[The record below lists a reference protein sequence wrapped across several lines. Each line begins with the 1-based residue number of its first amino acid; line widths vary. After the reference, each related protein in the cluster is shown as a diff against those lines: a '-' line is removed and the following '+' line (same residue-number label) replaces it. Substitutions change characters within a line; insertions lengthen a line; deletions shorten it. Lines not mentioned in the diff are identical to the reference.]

1 MYAVIYIPDAMWPPK
16 DNGSGFS
23 SQEFTIHAQELRQP
37 LHPDDRPA
45 RRHLKSR
52 PTLALPFKDAPMK
65 QFFLRLLAT
74 LTFTVAASCAM
85 AQEGTSADE
94 LIQTALTGLRQIDE
108 NRSGE
113 LWDVTSAFVRTK
125 LPREEF
131 VSGVQRAR
139 QTVGSVTR
147 RDWASVVRIRYQD
160 DSSVP
165 NGLYANV
172 DFATRLSDGKTVYE
186 MVSLRLEPSGWKLT
200 GYVPREKQ

>member
-1 MYAVIYIPDAMWPPK
+1 
-16 DNGSGFS
+16 
-23 SQEFTIHAQELRQP
+23 
-37 LHPDDRPA
+37 
-45 RRHLKSR
+45 
-52 PTLALPFKDAPMK
+52 MK
-65 QFFLRLLAT
+65 QFFLRLLAA
-74 LTFTVAASCAM
+74 LAFTVAASCAM
-85 AQEGTSADE
+85 AQEGASADE
-94 LIQTALTGLRQIDE
+94 LIQTALAGLRQIDE

-113 LWDVTSAFVRTK
+113 LWDATSAFVKTK